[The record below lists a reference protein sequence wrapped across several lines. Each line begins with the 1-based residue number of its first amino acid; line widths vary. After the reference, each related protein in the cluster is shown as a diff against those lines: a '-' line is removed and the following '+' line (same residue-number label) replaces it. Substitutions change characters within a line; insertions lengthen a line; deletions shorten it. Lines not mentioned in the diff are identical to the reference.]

1 MHIDSPLLHFVGIVY
16 QPVQNRVSES
26 GIGQDVVPLA
36 HRHLAGDQR
45 GTGLVAIF
53 DDVKQIPGFLHLER
67 GKTPVVQ
74 EQEIGLLELADQ
86 GVAAAVAP
94 GGSGGPEEPGG
105 APVAYRESQAAG
117 LVGQGRGDEILPDP
131 GRPGD
136 DQIVMFPDP
145 PAVGQQEK
153 GGPVQTP
160 WVPEVHVLDAGL
172 LFEPGLF
179 QPAGELSVFTAS
191 RSTSIPRRSSKER
204 PVISGWPG
212 CIYRSPPAVRVCTD
226 RRAG

>member
-1 MHIDSPLLHFVGIVY
+1 
-16 QPVQNRVSES
+16 
-26 GIGQDVVPLA
+26 
-36 HRHLAGDQR
+36 
-45 GTGLVAIF
+45 
-53 DDVKQIPGFLHLER
+53 
-67 GKTPVVQ
+67 
-74 EQEIGLLELADQ
+74 LELADQ

-136 DQIVMFPDP
+136 DQVVMFPNP

-179 QPAGELSVFTAS
+179 QPAGELSVFTEVGFPVYEHSQAFLEGKAGDLGMARLHLQVASS
-191 RSTSIPRRSSKER
+191 RSG
-204 PVISGWPG
+204 V
-212 CIYRSPPAVRVCTD
+212 YRSPSRIMPRQE
-226 RRAG
+226 R